1 MTGTIIIV
9 SFCIQN
15 NKILWK
21 NRDQRDRTDQRDGS
35 PVPFSERP
43 ETEEKLT
50 DIFG

>member
-1 MTGTIIIV
+1 LYHSAYKTTRYYR
-9 SFCIQN
+9 
-15 NKILWK
+15 K